1 MERDSSL
8 LCRPIDS
15 WTDTQTD
22 RRLRDTCFV
31 RGHLRI
37 LSREGPVADLG
48 QVLQCAE
55 ILLDHPSLRNENG
68 GLEVG
73 FMEKT
78 SISAGDFTSAS
89 LHPFDGGKE
98 GRKDGREGGRGNSRA
113 AEKLSCITFEH
124 FLPED

>member
-1 MERDSSL
+1 MERDSPL

-98 GRKDGREGGRGNSRA
+98 GRTEEREEGGMRGRRRRSLA
-113 AEKLSCITFEH
+113 
-124 FLPED
+124 